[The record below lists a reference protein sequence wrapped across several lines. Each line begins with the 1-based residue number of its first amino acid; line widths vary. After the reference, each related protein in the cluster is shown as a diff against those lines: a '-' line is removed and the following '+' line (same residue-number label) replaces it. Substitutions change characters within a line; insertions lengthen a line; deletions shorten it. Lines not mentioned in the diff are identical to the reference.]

1 MAAQGS
7 FRSPQDR
14 RPRNSLEEAR
24 VLTAQFELKHL
35 RYAVAAT
42 RYRSF
47 RKAADALGIKQSTL
61 SRGIAQLEARL
72 GVILFER
79 TSGGVLL
86 TRAGRKILRTSTH
99 LVETLDQM
107 ISTAR
112 NIGNGDAG
120 HITVGFYTS
129 LSAGNLR
136 ASLVEYAA
144 RFPKVDIQTHGP
156 DIEAGGIAGRRF
168 AHVTAP
174 AQDLAKR
181 IGVVA
186 LMDERADL
194 RLLGLAGQFYDRGG
208 DGDADEDDGAE
219 PGEHLA
225 VHGDPP
231 VQLLPGNIRALPG
244 W

>member
-79 TSGGVLL
+79 T
-86 TRAGRKILRTSTH
+86 TRAP
-99 LVETLDQM
+99 
-107 ISTAR
+107 
-112 NIGNGDAG
+112 
-120 HITVGFYTS
+120 
-129 LSAGNLR
+129 
-136 ASLVEYAA
+136 AA
-144 RFPKVDIQTHGP
+144 R
-156 DIEAGGIAGRRF
+156 
-168 AHVTAP
+168 
-174 AQDLAKR
+174 
-181 IGVVA
+181 
-186 LMDERADL
+186 
-194 RLLGLAGQFYDRGG
+194 
-208 DGDADEDDGAE
+208 
-219 PGEHLA
+219 
-225 VHGDPP
+225 
-231 VQLLPGNIRALPG
+231 
-244 W
+244 

>member
-14 RPRNSLEEAR
+14 RHRKSLEEAR
-24 VLTAQFELKHL
+24 VLTAQLELKHL

-47 RKAADALGIKQSTL
+47 RKAADALGVKQSTL

-79 TSGGVLL
+79 TSGGVRL
-86 TRAGRKILRTSTH
+86 TMAGDEILRTSMH

-144 RFPKVDIQTHGP
+144 RFPKVDNLPLQLYRREPTNLRPRELCVVWIKEGMVP
-156 DIEAGGIAGRRF
+156 AG
-168 AHVTAP
+168 VP
-174 AQDLAKR
+174 
-181 IGVVA
+181 
-186 LMDERADL
+186 
-194 RLLGLAGQFYDRGG
+194 
-208 DGDADEDDGAE
+208 EDDWAF
-219 PGEHLA
+219 
-225 VHGDPP
+225 
-231 VQLLPGNIRALPG
+231 
-244 W
+244 